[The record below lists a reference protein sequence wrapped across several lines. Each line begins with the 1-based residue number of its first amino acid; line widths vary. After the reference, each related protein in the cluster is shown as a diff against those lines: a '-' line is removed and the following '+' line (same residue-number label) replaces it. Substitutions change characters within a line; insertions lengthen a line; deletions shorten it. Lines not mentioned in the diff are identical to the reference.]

1 MPVLTDECPI
11 SAKKEKIQLN
21 HDCAR
26 GIHIRKYSD
35 AKIKYALLVCCEED
49 GTSKMLLYDKDDSL
63 GTKGRRFPTKSIYAG
78 LLQKHIGKQKFD
90 TLCHV

>member
-1 MPVLTDECPI
+1 MNAQFLQ
-11 SAKKEKIQLN
+11 KKMQLN

-26 GIHIRKYSD
+26 GIHNRKYSD
-35 AKIKYALLVCCEED
+35 ATIKYALLVCCED
-49 GTSKMLLYDKDDSL
+49 GTSKMLLYDKDGSL
-63 GTKGRRFPTKSIYAG
+63 GTKGQRFPTKSIYAG